1 MKLLIVDDEPLILK
15 RLEQLIVSSAVG
27 IHEVYATSNPAEA
40 LEMLKECAPQILITD
55 IRMPKVS
62 GVDLARYAY
71 ENQMQTLVIF
81 VTGYSDFEYAKSGIA
96 YQVFDYLL
104 RNW

>member
-40 LEMLKECAPQILITD
+40 LEMLKECAPH
-55 IRMPKVS
+55 
-62 GVDLARYAY
+62 
-71 ENQMQTLVIF
+71 
-81 VTGYSDFEYAKSGIA
+81 
-96 YQVFDYLL
+96 FDYGHSNAESKRCGSGALCI
-104 RNW
+104 

>member
-55 IRMPKVS
+55 IRMRNLVC
-62 GVDLARYAY
+62 LIY
-71 ENQMQTLVIF
+71 E
-81 VTGYSDFEYAKSGIA
+81 YGIWRA
-96 YQVFDYLL
+96 MHMKTRCRRLL
-104 RNW
+104 FL